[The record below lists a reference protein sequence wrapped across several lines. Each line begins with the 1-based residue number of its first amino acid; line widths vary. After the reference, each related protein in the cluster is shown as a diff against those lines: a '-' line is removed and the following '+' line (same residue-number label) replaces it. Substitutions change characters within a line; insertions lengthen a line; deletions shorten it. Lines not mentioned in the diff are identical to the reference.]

1 MLIYSVLRKVRK
13 SAQKQKLW
21 QIISII
27 FGVLTENFYVAPFP
41 CKFRFSFGGK
51 FKFIGYEAILF
62 LYVNRR
68 SRIKMDK
75 KIVSFFN
82 FDIRWWVGPS
92 TSKNH
97 EVNFPA
103 PLSFRKI
110 KVFDKIFEKWLS
122 PGFGHQNLDLHFLSN
137 GA

>member
-51 FKFIGYEAILF
+51 FKFTKETLNFKKTRPLHKKPILF
-62 LYVNRR
+62 YFAAAHQN
-68 SRIKMDK
+68 DFCT
-75 KIVSFFN
+75 KIALKHAKFFN
-82 FDIRWWVGPS
+82 LL
-92 TSKNH
+92 N
-97 EVNFPA
+97 
-103 PLSFRKI
+103 
-110 KVFDKIFEKWLS
+110 
-122 PGFGHQNLDLHFLSN
+122 
-137 GA
+137 